1 MAKRTIQDSEIA
13 LIKAMLDRGMKNKD
27 IQFYF
32 NRPERSVNSG
42 RISTIRTGAY
52 SNSGKILAASA
63 GELDSFIERFASH
76 ERNESSPIDDHD
88 VRKFFRRERDS
99 LWYLHRGESEECECK
114 QDFDPKKLTP
124 VVRAIAA
131 LANNKGGYVFFG
143 VGNNQCRVDGAGP
156 AFSQTDIVDIINK
169 VKAHLAPTPSIT
181 AKGIVDFDGKAVGF
195 LRVDRHPDRPVIVY
209 RDGEGLSEGDILYR
223 YAGQSSRIKFADLRS
238 MLEERDRRAQV
249 ALAKAAGALADVGT
263 ANAIILDIDACYW
276 RSRAGEHACRFR

>member
-63 GELDSFIERFASH
+63 GELDSFIERFASQ

-195 LRVDRHPDRPVIVY
+195 LRVDRQTRK
-209 RDGEGLSEGDILYR
+209 LLMR
-223 YAGQSSRIKFADLRS
+223 YAIQYHEDHSVGYDYVVGCVVRHRLRFSVPSDFRVGEISLFEELEGADDEYRAWLAQELKKIGQEKL
-238 MLEERDRRAQV
+238 
-249 ALAKAAGALADVGT
+249 LAK
-263 ANAIILDIDACYW
+263 
-276 RSRAGEHACRFR
+276 